1 MPSDNIASAGSFCRC
16 RGSTRHSRL
25 LRFKREDRF
34 PIKETDCG
42 LPVFVISSLFA
53 MSKNVPE
60 NLSWSQNL
68 SSTFPSQRADCR
80 AYPLF
85 LMLPDE
91 TEAGAC
97 LLDLFIWK
105 RDPALM
111 WQHCYILQCFPIHR
125 LHLLPGY
132 VTDIQ
137 VYLVT
142 NFHFVKSHFIWTEF
156 TAVNWAQLFSVS
168 AFLSHAN
175 QKNITSHRKVCDHFT
190 NEELINTQHVWKKKT
205 GHFYMT
211 VVRKESQSFHWWVDD
226 VPTGRIPAGTSV

>member
-1 MPSDNIASAGSFCRC
+1 MFLKICPEAKIGAPRFL
-16 RGSTRHSRL
+16 HSEQTVGHIRY
-25 LRFKREDRF
+25 
-34 PIKETDCG
+34 
-42 LPVFVISSLFA
+42 
-53 MSKNVPE
+53 
-60 NLSWSQNL
+60 SW
-68 SSTFPSQRADCR
+68 C
-80 AYPLF
+80 F
-85 LMLPDE
+85 LMKLKQE
-91 TEAGAC
+91 RAC
-97 LLDLFIWK
+97 WISAWNAE
-105 RDPALM
+105 ALM

-132 VTDIQ
+132 ITDIQ

-156 TAVNWAQLFSVS
+156 TAADWAQLFSVS

-175 QKNITSHRKVCDHFT
+175 QKNITSHRKVCDRFT

>member
-1 MPSDNIASAGSFCRC
+1 MHALKDWSGSRLRKVFKLSASHQWFPDPEELKVQIQVISPGSPLDLLRGLINMPTNPLVESLESAQDASWADMPPASAGSFCRC

-34 PIKETDCG
+34 PIKETDCS

-60 NLSWSQNL
+60 NLSWSQNR

-97 LLDLFIWK
+97 LLDLCMK
-105 RDPALM
+105 RWSFNVTALL
-111 WQHCYILQCFPIHR
+111 HTPVFPHTQTSLITWLYYR
-125 LHLLPGY
+125 YLSLLS
-132 VTDIQ
+132 
-137 VYLVT
+137 
-142 NFHFVKSHFIWTEF
+142 N
-156 TAVNWAQLFSVS
+156 
-168 AFLSHAN
+168 
-175 QKNITSHRKVCDHFT
+175 
-190 NEELINTQHVWKKKT
+190 
-205 GHFYMT
+205 
-211 VVRKESQSFHWWVDD
+211 
-226 VPTGRIPAGTSV
+226 

>member
-1 MPSDNIASAGSFCRC
+1 MPPDNTASAGSFCRC

-25 LRFKREDRF
+25 LRYKREDRF
-34 PIKETDCG
+34 PIKETDCS

-60 NLSWSQNL
+60 NLSWSQNR

-97 LLDLFIWK
+97 LLDLCMK
-105 RDPALM
+105 RWSFDVTALL
-111 WQHCYILQCFPIHR
+111 HTPVFPHTQTSLIT
-125 LHLLPGY
+125 GCI
-132 VTDIQ
+132 TDIQ

-156 TAVNWAQLFSVS
+156 TAADWAQLFSVS

-175 QKNITSHRKVCDHFT
+175 QKNITSHRKVCDRFT

>member
-1 MPSDNIASAGSFCRC
+1 MPPDNTTSAGSFCRC

-34 PIKETDCG
+34 PIKETDCS

-60 NLSWSQNL
+60 NLSWSQNR

-85 LMLPDE
+85 LMKLKQE
-91 TEAGAC
+91 RAFWISVWNAE
-97 LLDLFIWK
+97 
-105 RDPALM
+105 ALM

-125 LHLLPGY
+125 LHLLPGCI
-132 VTDIQ
+132 TDIQ

-156 TAVNWAQLFSVS
+156 TAADWAQLFSVS

-175 QKNITSHRKVCDHFT
+175 QKNITSHRKVCDRFT